1 MEKER
6 EPEVRTGRGAVRGR
20 VEDGIAVFRG
30 IPYARPP
37 FGALRFAAPEPARRW
52 DGVRPALEFG
62 PPPPQYDRMSPRPA
76 TELRDPAPDCLTVN
90 VWTPAPG
97 AAALPV
103 MVWFHGGAYVFGS
116 AADPVYDG
124 ARLARRG
131 VVVVTFN
138 YRVGMEGFG
147 QLAGAPANRGL
158 LDQIAALRWVRE
170 NIAAF
175 GGDPDDVTLF
185 GESAGAGSI
194 AALLAMPAAAGL
206 FHQAVAQSVPG
217 SYFAPELAARIAGAV
232 GARVGAGATAR
243 ELREVDPHLLVR
255 AADEVFAARGEHARE
270 WGAVA
275 HAETV
280 FSPVVDGESLPCTP
294 WEAVARGDARELA
307 LVFGHNRDEY
317 WLFMAKRAEFGSVS
331 GERAEHALRVF
342 GPGGG
347 SGGSGGSAASAYRG
361 AYPGAGP
368 EELYETVM
376 SDWMCRMPTV
386 RLLEAQVAAGGVAYA
401 YELRWSAPVS
411 GGRLGACHGL
421 DVPLV
426 FGTLDAP
433 LARQML
439 GEEAPAAA
447 GALSERMQA
456 AWAAFALHGDP
467 GWPGYRAA
475 DRLSKVFDCEDALL
489 GDPVAASRKVWRNHS
504 FTALEPR

>member
-6 EPEVRTGRGAVRGR
+6 HPEVRTGQGVVRGR

-37 FGALRFAAPEPARRW
+37 FGALRFAAPEPAAPW

-62 PPPPQYDRMSPRPA
+62 PPPPQYDRMSPRA
-76 TELRDPAPDCLTVN
+76 AAGGAGGAAVDRAPDCLTVN
-90 VWTPAPG
+90 VWSPALG
-97 AAALPV
+97 SVALPV

-124 ARLARRG
+124 ARLARRD

-175 GGDPDDVTLF
+175 GGAPDDVTLF

-217 SYFAPELAARIAGAV
+217 SYFTPELASRIAGAV
-232 GARVGAGATAR
+232 GARVGAPATAR
-243 ELREVDPHLLVR
+243 ALRDTDPHLLVR
-255 AADEVFAARGEHARE
+255 AADQVFAARGEHAE
-270 WGAVA
+270 QWGTVA

-280 FSPVVDGESLPCTP
+280 FSPVVDGESLPRTP
-294 WEAVARGDARELA
+294 WEAVAQGAARDLA
-307 LVFGHNRDEY
+307 LMFGHNRDEY
-317 WLFMAKRAEFGSVS
+317 RLFMAKRGEFGEVS
-331 GERAEHALRVF
+331 GDRADTALRVF

-347 SGGSGGSAASAYRG
+347 GGSAYRR
-361 AYPGAGP
+361 AYPGAGA

-386 RLLEAQVAAGGVAYA
+386 QLLEAQVAAGGVAYA
-401 YELRWSAPVS
+401 YELRWPAPVS

-439 GEEAPAAA
+439 GESAPAAA
-447 GALSERMQA
+447 GALSERMQS
-456 AWAAFALHGDP
+456 AWARFALYGDP